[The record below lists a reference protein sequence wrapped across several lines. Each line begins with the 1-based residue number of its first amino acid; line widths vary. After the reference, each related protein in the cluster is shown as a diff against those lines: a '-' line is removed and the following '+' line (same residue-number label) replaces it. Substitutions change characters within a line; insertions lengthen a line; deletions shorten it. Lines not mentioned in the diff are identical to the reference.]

1 MQPNGALLVVPE
13 GALNVDPGAGL
24 TYVWASGPPRQVVAA
39 LGRSS
44 LSPSYLTVR
53 ADFSRTPDVA
63 NVTRTYGFLRIVAA
77 AVVLLAFIALLL
89 YLSGRERAQLVT
101 SAFLRRMGLSQGR
114 QALSVA
120 LEVGILVLVATVS
133 GLAAA
138 LVTSG
143 AIVGH
148 VDPLAQYAP
157 GPVADVPWM
166 LLVAFAAVAALV
178 AALVGAFL
186 TLVVRRSDIGEA
198 LRVS

>member
-1 MQPNGALLVVPE
+1 
-13 GALNVDPGAGL
+13 
-24 TYVWASGPPRQVVAA
+24 VWASGPPRQVEAA
-39 LGRSS
+39 LTRSS
-44 LSPSYLTVR
+44 LSPTYLTVL
-53 ADFSRTPDVA
+53 ADFSHNPDVQ

-77 AVVLLAFIALLL
+77 AVVLLAFLALIL

-101 SAFLRRMGLSQGR
+101 SAFLRRMGFSQAR

-148 VDPLAQYAP
+148 VDPLAQYSPA
-157 GPVADVPWM
+157 PVANIPWT
-166 LLVAFAAVAALV
+166 LLVAFAVLAMLV
-178 AALVGAFL
+178 AALAGALL
-186 TLVVRRSDIGEA
+186 TLAVRRSDIGEA